1 MSRPR
6 PEPTAEQLQLA
17 YRQLRTAHWPDT
29 VEASLQHAIYGPLM
43 RTHALRM
50 GRPSW
55 TPAPRPKSLPQNP
68 PPLPPTPEVTSPGA
82 TKRPSTL
89 PRLRHDPR
97 RLAANDV
104 E

>member
-6 PEPTAEQLQLA
+6 PDPTYEQLQLA

-50 GRPSW
+50 GRPRW
-55 TPAPRPKSLPQNP
+55 TPAPRLQSLPHNP
-68 PPLPPTPEVTSPGA
+68 PPVPPTPEVNTTGRS
-82 TKRPSTL
+82 SNL
-89 PRLRHDPR
+89 PRLKHDPR
-97 RLAANDV
+97 RLAANDT